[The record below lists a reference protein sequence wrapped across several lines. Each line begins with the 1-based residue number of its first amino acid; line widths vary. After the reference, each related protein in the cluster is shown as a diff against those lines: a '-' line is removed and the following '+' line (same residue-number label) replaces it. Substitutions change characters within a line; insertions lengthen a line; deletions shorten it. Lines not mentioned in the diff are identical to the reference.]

1 MLPIQIT
8 VHNTELS
15 PEAHADIARRA
26 MRLSGYYER
35 LMGCRVTIDLP
46 QRRRHSDA
54 AQYGVRIDM
63 TVPDGEIVVSRQ
75 PRRELATALD
85 NAFNAARRRLQDY
98 ARRHRGSVKAHEA
111 RPLGRVV
118 EIYPLADYGFLES
131 ADGRRIYFDRNS
143 VLDDG
148 FGRLDV
154 GSEVHFAEEPGE
166 KGPQA
171 TTVTRAARHAVAPP
185 E

>member
-63 TVPDGEIVVSRQ
+63 TVPDGEIAVTRQ

-85 NAFNAARRRLQDY
+85 DAFNAARRRLQDY
-98 ARRHRGSVKAHEA
+98 ARRQRGSVKAHEA

-118 EIYPLADYGFLES
+118 EIYPLAGYGLLES

-143 VLDDG
+143 VRDDG
-148 FGRLDV
+148 FSRLDV